1 MKTAGAGKTPTT
13 EVIAPKSRK
22 KIGKTTFIIV
32 RHFTGARSYASAI
45 TDVVMNE
52 AGRYENDPDDGKMD
66 LRKVS
71 GEIAA
76 DPVSERRTEI

>member
-1 MKTAGAGKTPTT
+1 ML
-13 EVIAPKSRK
+13 APKSSK

-32 RHFTGARSYASAI
+32 RHFTGTRSYAGAI

-52 AGRYENDPDDGKMD
+52 AGRYENGYENDRMI

-76 DPVSERRTEI
+76 DPVNERRTEI

>member
-1 MKTAGAGKTPTT
+1 ML
-13 EVIAPKSRK
+13 APKSSK

-32 RHFTGARSYASAI
+32 RHLTGTRSYASAI

-52 AGRYENDPDDGKMD
+52 AGRYENDPDVGKMD

-71 GEIAA
+71 GKIAT
-76 DPVSERRTEI
+76 DPVSEMRTEI